1 MTKLST
7 LHLVGLPQHSLS
19 VHLNDV
25 FYPPLCLT
33 KEKVLAYDAKNKNNR
48 ENQNN
53 NTTNNSLSEISFD
66 TKVKLKYLYE
76 LTKLQAGFNRQFI
89 INFKT

>member
-25 FYPPLCLT
+25 YSPLCLT
-33 KEKVLAYDAKNKNNR
+33 KEKVLAYDAKNKSNR
-48 ENQNN
+48 
-53 NTTNNSLSEISFD
+53 
-66 TKVKLKYLYE
+66 
-76 LTKLQAGFNRQFI
+76 
-89 INFKT
+89 